1 MGILFDFS
9 QNGKGFLFY
18 KNKIFNEYD
27 RVTNKYGIK
36 LDYICLI
43 ITIFD
48 EIFNYAAKCP
58 DY

>member
-9 QNGKGFLFY
+9 QNGECFY
-18 KNKIFNEYD
+18 CTKIRFFNEYD
-27 RVTNKYGIK
+27 RVTNKYGIR

-48 EIFNYAAKCP
+48 EIFNHAAKCP